1 MLRSLIRFALRQR
14 LLIIGATLL
23 VAAAGIRAFIDLPVE
38 AFPDVEDVRVEVIS
52 VWTGHAAEEIEK
64 LVTLPV
70 ERQMNG
76 LPGLTN
82 LRSISMFGLSDVSM
96 TFQDGTTDYFARQQ
110 VLERLQAVT
119 VPSGVQPGLSSL
131 SNSTGEIFRYTLSG
145 KRPLTEMKALEDW
158 TVEPAFRTVPGIA
171 DVVGFGG
178 AVKQYQV
185 DVDPAKL
192 QGYGLSLAT
201 VENAIANANQNAGGG
216 YIEHGYEKQ
225 VVRGVGIFRS
235 VDDIA
240 TVAVATRNG
249 AVVTVGDLGR
259 VHIGGA
265 PREGYVAKDSADDVV
280 QGIVLMRKGENALE
294 VLKGVRS
301 KAEEL
306 NATTLPKDVRLVPFY
321 DRADLVHHTVRTVE
335 ENLLIGATLVLVILI
350 VFLGDWRSAVIVG
363 LVIPLAL
370 LGAFILMDLWHV
382 SANLISLGAVDF
394 GLIVDAA
401 VVMVEAFLVRLAVAP
416 PPTEEQ
422 LRDRHATLVASEPS
436 HEAAADTV
444 HMELTGEHATATQI
458 EHTNFAM
465 RAEVGRREVFA
476 RVAEAMGRPIV
487 FSKAIV
493 ITAFLPI
500 FTFQR
505 VEKRIFSPMAF
516 TLSFA
521 LAGSLLLCITL
532 VPVLA
537 SMWMKVKPG
546 QGDPPAA
553 RWLQRVFEPLLAW
566 ALAHQRRVV
575 IAALLALVATGIIAS
590 RLGTE
595 FLPALD
601 EGNIWLTVTM
611 PVGISV
617 EAAQDI
623 ERQVRGVLRSYPEV
637 SQVVTQ
643 LGRPDDGTDTKGT
656 NNLEVYA
663 DLIPKGEWKSA
674 KDKEALISLMAKRLD
689 AIPGTEMNFSQYIKD
704 NVDEALSGVKGELV
718 VKVFGPD
725 LEVLQRKAE
734 EIERVMSRVRGV
746 ADLGVEQQ
754 FGQPQLRFE
763 MDRSALAANGIT
775 VADAHDAIETAVGG
789 RTVTTFLEGD
799 RVFDVSVRYDSLAR
813 DNAQALIH
821 LLVYGVDGHAVPLAS
836 IARVVTS
843 EGASRI
849 SRESNERRIAVK
861 CSVRGRD
868 EGGFVAEAQ
877 KLVAKNVTLP
887 PGYRAVWGGQFE
899 NQRRAT
905 ARLAI
910 IVPASIVLIF
920 ILLFSAFQSVKYA
933 ALILANLPFALIG
946 GVAALWLRDI
956 NLSVSAAVGFIAL
969 FGISVQ
975 NGVILVTEFNR
986 LREEGLPLT
995 EAVRRGTLHRLR
1007 PVLMIALM
1015 AALGLL
1021 PAALSHGIG
1030 AETTRPFATVIVGG
1044 LATSTILTLLLLPI
1058 LYLMFHEVPRE
1069 EIAR

>member
-23 VAAAGIRAFIDLPVE
+23 LAAAGVRSFVALPVE
-38 AFPDVEDVRVEVIS
+38 AFPDVEDVHVFVIS
-52 VWTGHAAEEIEK
+52 TWKGHAAEEIEK

-82 LRSISMFGLSDVSM
+82 LRSISMFGLSSVSM
-96 TFQDGTTDYFARQQ
+96 TFEDGTTDYFARQQ

-119 VPSGVQPGLSSL
+119 VPAGVQPGMSSL
-131 SNSTGEIFRYTLSG
+131 SNSTGEIFRYTLAG
-145 KRPLTEMKALEDW
+145 KRPLYDMKTLQDW
-158 TVEPAFRTVPGIA
+158 VVEPAFRTVPGIA
-171 DVVGFGG
+171 DVVSFGG
-178 AVKQYQV
+178 QVKQYQV
-185 DVDPAKL
+185 DLDPARL
-192 QGYGLSLAT
+192 AGYGIPLAT
-201 VENAIANANQNAGGG
+201 VENAIASANQNAGGG

-225 VVRGVGIFRS
+225 VVRGVGNFTS
-235 VDDIA
+235 TDDIA
-240 TVAVATRNG
+240 RVAVATRNG
-249 AVVTVGDLGR
+249 AVVTVGDLGT
-259 VHIGGA
+259 VHVGGA
-265 PREGYVAKDSADDVV
+265 PREGFVAKDSADDVV
-280 QGIVLMRKGENALE
+280 EGIVLMRKGENALD
-294 VLKGVRS
+294 VLKNVRS
-301 KAEEL
+301 KADEL
-306 NATTLPKDVRLVPFY
+306 NATILPNDVKLVPFY
-321 DRADLVHHTVRTVE
+321 DRADLVHHTVSTVE
-335 ENLLIGATLVLVILI
+335 ENLLLGATLVLVILI

-401 VVMVEAFLVRLAVAP
+401 VVMVEAFLVRLALAP
-416 PPTEEQ
+416 PPTEQE
-422 LRDRHATLVASEPS
+422 LRDRHATLVATEPS
-436 HEAAADTV
+436 QESAADAV
-444 HMELTGEHATATQI
+444 HMELTGEHATPRQI
-458 EHTNFAM
+458 AHTDFAM
-465 RAEVGRREVFA
+465 RADIGRRELFA
-476 RVAEAMGRPIV
+476 RVGESMGRPIV

-537 SMWMKVKPG
+537 SLWMKVKPG
-546 QGDPPAA
+546 QDEPPAA
-553 RWLQRVFEPLLAW
+553 RWLQRTFEPLLAW
-566 ALAHQRRVV
+566 ALAHRRGVV
-575 IAALLALVATGIIAS
+575 VSALVALAATGVIAS

-617 EAAQDI
+617 HQAKDV
-623 ERQVRGVLRSYPEV
+623 ERQVRAVLRSYPEV
-637 SQVVTQ
+637 AQVVTQ

-663 DLIPKGEWKSA
+663 DLIPRGQWRSA
-674 KDKEALISLMAKRLD
+674 HDKETLIALMAAKLD
-689 AIPGTEMNFSQYIKD
+689 AIPGADMNFSQYIKD

-734 EIERVMSRVRGV
+734 EIERVMSKVRGV

-763 MDRSALAANGIT
+763 LDRAALAANGIT

-789 RTVTTFLEGD
+789 RAVTQFLEGD
-799 RVFDVSVRYDSLAR
+799 RVFDVSVRYDSASR
-813 DNAQALIH
+813 DNARALKH
-821 LLVYGVDGHAVPLAS
+821 LIVYGADGHGIPLAS
-836 IARVVTS
+836 LARVVTS

-849 SRESNERRIAVK
+849 SREANERRIAVK

-868 EGGFVAEAQ
+868 EGGFVTEAQ
-877 KLVAKNVTLP
+877 ALVAKNVLLR
-887 PGYRAVWGGQFE
+887 PGYRVVWGGQFE

-905 ARLAI
+905 ARLAV

-986 LREEGLPLT
+986 LRDEGLTLL

-1044 LATSTILTLLLLPI
+1044 LATSTLLTLLVLPI
-1058 LYLMFHEVPRE
+1058 LYLMYHEVPRE

>member
-14 LLIIGATLL
+14 MLIVGATML
-23 VAAAGIRAFIDLPVE
+23 VAAAGIRSFIDLPVE

-52 VWTGHAAEEIEK
+52 IWKGHAAEEIEK

-82 LRSISMFGLSDVSM
+82 LRSISMFGLSDVTM
-96 TFQDGTTDYFARQQ
+96 TFEDGTTDYFARQQ
-110 VLERLQAVT
+110 VTERLQDVT
-119 VPSGVQPGLSSL
+119 VPAGVQPGLSSL
-131 SNSTGEIFRYTLSG
+131 SNSTGEIYRYTLSG
-145 KRPLTEMKALEDW
+145 KRPLYEMKALEDW
-158 TVEPAFRTVPGIA
+158 VIEPAFRTVPGIA

-178 AVKQYQV
+178 EVKQYQV
-185 DVDPAKL
+185 DLDPAKL
-192 QGYGLSLAT
+192 QGYGVPLAT
-201 VENAIANANQNAGGG
+201 VESAIANANENAGGG

-225 VVRGVGIFRS
+225 VVRGVGLFS
-235 VDDIA
+235 SLDDIA
-240 TVAVATRNG
+240 KVTVATHNG
-249 AVVTVGDLGR
+249 AVVTVGDLGK
-259 VHIGGA
+259 VHIGAA
-265 PREGYVAKDSADDVV
+265 PREGIVAKDSADDVV
-280 QGIVLMRKGENALE
+280 EGIVLMRKGENALE
-294 VLKGVRS
+294 ILKGVRE
-301 KAEEL
+301 KAAEL
-306 NATTLPKDVRLVPFY
+306 NATILPKDVQLVPFY
-321 DRADLVHHTVRTVE
+321 DRAVLVHHTVSTVE
-335 ENLLIGATLVLVILI
+335 ENLLTGALLVLTILV

-363 LVIPLAL
+363 LVIPLSL

-394 GLIVDAA
+394 GIIVDAA
-401 VVMVEAFLVRLAVAP
+401 VVMVEAFLVRLALAP
-416 PPTEEQ
+416 PPDEHQ
-422 LRDRHATLVASEPS
+422 LRDRHATLSETEQSATAVAD
-436 HEAAADTV
+436 AV
-444 HMELTGEHATATQI
+444 HLELTGEHATPRQI
-458 EHTNFAM
+458 EHTDFAM
-465 RAEVGRREVFA
+465 RADIGRRELFA
-476 RVAEAMGRPIV
+476 RVAQAMGRPIV

-537 SMWMKVKPG
+537 SLWMKVKPG
-546 QGDPPAA
+546 QAEPVAA
-553 RWLQRVFEPLLAW
+553 RWLQRAFAPVLDW
-566 ALAHQRRVV
+566 ALAHQRRTVV
-575 IAALLALVATGIIAS
+575 GALLALVATGVVAS

-617 EAAQDI
+617 EAAKDV
-623 ERQVRGVLRSYPEV
+623 ERQVRAVLRSYPEV
-637 SQVVTQ
+637 AQVVTQ

-663 DLIPKGEWKSA
+663 DLIPRGEWKSA
-674 KDKEALISLMAKRLD
+674 PSKEALIALMSARLD

-725 LEVLQRKAE
+725 LEVLQHKAE
-734 EIERVMSRVRGV
+734 EIERVMARVRGV

-763 MDRSALAANGIT
+763 FDRSALANNGIS

-789 RTVTTFLEGD
+789 RAVSQFLEGD
-799 RVFDVSVRYDSLAR
+799 RVFDVSVRYDSLSR
-813 DNAQALIH
+813 DNEQALAH
-821 LLVYGVDGHAVPLAS
+821 LLVYAPDGHGVPLAS
-836 IARVVTS
+836 ISHVVTS

-849 SRESNERRIAVK
+849 SREANERRIAVK

-868 EGGFVAEAQ
+868 EGGFVTEAQ
-877 KLVAKNVTLP
+877 KLVARSVTLP

-905 ARLAI
+905 ARLAV

-946 GVAALWLRDI
+946 GIAALWLRDI

-986 LREEGLPLT
+986 LRDDGVPLL
-995 EAVRRGTLHRLR
+995 EAVRRGTLDRLR

-1058 LYLMFHEVPRE
+1058 LYMMFHEVPRE